1 MKKLLV
7 QEEAMI
13 PALFYNLKRALLPLL
28 DDSTYVTMQSV
39 SAAAEARGR
48 NGKDRLP
55 SKKQDQVKLNE
66 ENKRKRSLESGQIGS
81 GPGLFGQNS
90 KLTNGKSETGTV
102 STEEVSIISSL
113 KSTECT
119 EMEHTENG
127 NNVKN
132 EIAAIVGEKSVI
144 QSDSVEREDDA
155 PEKKRSKIV
164 VSTAVEGEEVEVEG
178 DDSDD
183 EIIDDENVCNSSYC
197 PPCYELA

>member
-90 KLTNGKSETGTV
+90 KLTNGKSETGIV
-102 STEEVSIISSL
+102 STEEVSIISSSKL
-113 KSTECT
+113 PVNTEIGR
-119 EMEHTENG
+119 TENG
-127 NNVKN
+127 NGNENKN
-132 EIAAIVGEKSVI
+132 ENDEKSVT
-144 QSDSVEREDDA
+144 QLDSVGGDEDA
-155 PEKKRSKIV
+155 PEKKRIKTIL
-164 VSTAVEGEEVEVEG
+164 STAVEGEEVEGEG
-178 DDSDD
+178 DESDD
-183 EIIDDENVCNSSYC
+183 EIIGDRNVCTSSYC

>member
-102 STEEVSIISSL
+102 STVEVSIISSL
-113 KSTECT
+113 KLPVNTDIGR
-119 EMEHTENG
+119 TENENKNKNG
-127 NNVKN
+127 NEN
-132 EIAAIVGEKSVI
+132 ESKMSAVQVN
-144 QSDSVEREDDA
+144 SVEGEDDA
-155 PEKKRSKIV
+155 PEKKRIKTIL
-164 VSTAVEGEEVEVEG
+164 STAVEGEEVEVEG
-178 DDSDD
+178 DESDD
-183 EIIDDENVCNSSYC
+183 EIIEDRNVCTSSYC